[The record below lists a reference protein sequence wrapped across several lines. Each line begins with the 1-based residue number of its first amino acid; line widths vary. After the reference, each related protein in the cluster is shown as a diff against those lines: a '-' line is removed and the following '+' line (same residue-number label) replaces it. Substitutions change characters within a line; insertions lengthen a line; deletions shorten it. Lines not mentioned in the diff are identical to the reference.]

1 MLGDDPRTGSSM
13 SVDLAAVDLVGAEA
27 VRDPHAV
34 FARLREHGGG
44 KIQWLPRHKA
54 WLLTDFDL
62 VKQAIQDEAF
72 STDMITALYSRLTA
86 EERERFK
93 SAEELFRGWM
103 IFNDPPTHTRL
114 RRPVATAFTPKG
126 VMALRPEIEQMTD
139 AILDRFEACGS
150 TDFISSVAF
159 PLPASVIGLL
169 LGVEDDRYSDMR
181 DWSKQIGSLIM
192 GKVSRGDAWDRS
204 LAAAEQ
210 MQSYFG
216 DLLEHFGEHPT
227 DNLVTRMLTA
237 VDADFPLSGS
247 QLVGACSLLLFG
259 GHETTMSL
267 IATGVY
273 HLIQRPENR
282 AELLARPELTELAV
296 EELLRFDG
304 PSKIL
309 VRRVRDDCT
318 WHGTSMKSGQA
329 VFCCTTAANRD
340 PNQFEDPDAFI
351 INRSP
356 NRHLGFGFGMHFCLG
371 AQLARL
377 EAQIVIPRV
386 LARFPRLRLACEP
399 EELSWHPTIVG
410 RTLRALPVRID

>member
-1 MLGDDPRTGSSM
+1 MFGDDPGTASSV
-13 SVDLAAVDLVGAEA
+13 SVDLATVDLVGAEA

-34 FARLREHGGG
+34 LASLREHGDG

-54 WLLTDFDL
+54 WLLMDFDL
-62 VKQAIQDEAF
+62 VKRAIQDEAF
-72 STDMITALYSRLTA
+72 STDTITALYARLTD

-103 IFNDPPTHTRL
+103 IFNDPPTHSML
-114 RRPVATAFTPKG
+114 RRPVVSAFTPKG
-126 VMALRPEIEQMTD
+126 VMALRPEIERMTD
-139 AILDRFEACGS
+139 AILDEFEASGS

-169 LGVEDDRYSDMR
+169 LGVEADRYDDMR
-181 DWSKQIGSLIM
+181 DWSKHLGSLIM
-192 GKVSRGDAWDRS
+192 GKVSREDAWNRA
-204 LAAAEQ
+204 LAAAEH

-216 DLLEHFGEHPT
+216 DLLEHFREHPT
-227 DNLVTRMLTA
+227 DNLVTRMLNG
-237 VDADFPLSGS
+237 VDADTPLSAS

-273 HLIQRPENR
+273 HLIQQPEDR
-282 AELLARPELTELAV
+282 AQLLARPELAEPAV

-309 VRRVRDDCT
+309 VRRVREDCT
-318 WHGTSMKSGQA
+318 WNGTSMKSGQA
-329 VFCCTTAANRD
+329 VFCCTMAANRD
-340 PNQFEDPDAFI
+340 PNQFDDPDTFI
-351 INRSP
+351 IDRSP
-356 NRHLGFGFGMHFCLG
+356 NRHVGFGFGMHFCLG

-386 LARFPRLRLACEP
+386 LARFPRLRLACRP

-410 RTLRALPVRID
+410 RTLQSLPVQID